1 MPQLRAKSQ
10 LKANLDLWLN
20 NLLLRDGYYNTVS
33 NGELD
38 VYSRDIS
45 QLSAQSSPDYPDN
58 MVYQSAFKNW
68 VHESGI
74 SAAYAGI
81 SPPIVS
87 SGVVV
92 NGTFYPKDPS
102 APGYNAAFAHA
113 IDYPN
118 GRVIFSS
125 PISPASTVR
134 GVFSYKE
141 VAVDFGDTF
150 ENEQKEFY
158 FETAY
163 KDNPYQT
170 GVMIYPQENSR
181 TLPLIVIDITS
192 RNNEGYELGSASN
205 VAEFRGSF
213 HVWARD
219 IASLDMIE
227 DLIMQNEREVLI
239 GINFNTAPMPI
250 QYNGDKNPSF
260 TTYSQYATLT
270 SPYLFKRIYID
281 ELNTVKI
288 PPYYNI
294 ERVRIDFLARIYP
307 NF

>member
-20 NLLLRDGYYNTVS
+20 NLFLTDGYYNTVS
-33 NGELD
+33 SGELD
-38 VYSRDIS
+38 IYSRDIS
-45 QLSAQSSPDYPDN
+45 RLSAQTSPDYPDN
-58 MVYQSAFKNW
+58 TVYQSAFKNW

-74 SAAYAGI
+74 VPIYSV

-102 APGYNAAFAHA
+102 APGYNAAFAHS

-125 PISPASTVR
+125 PRSTSDQIN

-170 GVMIYPQENSR
+170 GVMTYPQENSR
-181 TLPLIVIDITS
+181 TLPLVVIDITS

-205 VAEFRGSF
+205 LAEFRGSF

-219 IASLDMIE
+219 SASIDMIE
-227 DLIMQNEREVLI
+227 DLIMQNERAVLL
-239 GINFNTAPMPI
+239 GINFNTAPMPLGW
-250 QYNGDKNPSF
+250 NGDKNPSF
-260 TTYSQYATLT
+260 TTYAQYATLT

-281 ELNTVKI
+281 ELNVIRT

-294 ERVRIDFLARIYP
+294 DRVRIDFLARIYP